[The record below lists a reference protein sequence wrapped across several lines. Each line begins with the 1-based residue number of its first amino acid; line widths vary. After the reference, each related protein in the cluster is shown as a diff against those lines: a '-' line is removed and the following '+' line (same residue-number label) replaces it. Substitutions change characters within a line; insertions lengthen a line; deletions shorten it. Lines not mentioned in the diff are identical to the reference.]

1 MSSLAN
7 ETRIERTK
15 ETKKNGEDR
24 NRNIQAC
31 TLALTKENGLSSTM
45 DSSNGVMVETII
57 GRKRFLKFL
66 RNRKAIENRIFV
78 NRIYNREKTWND
90 YAKNL
95 SRGAA
100 RSLTM
105 DNAGG
110 TSVRSEAL
118 SIHVFEKLYDAR
130 DVLCEMEVQ
139 YETHAWSMVDYL
151 ATIAGKRV
159 GVSVFRAMV
168 APHAKRTSFTMVDA
182 RRLCTKKLR
191 GLVVARNSV
200 SKEHRFFNCVC
211 HCIAQSP
218 HAARLMKRA
227 FEEIMLDFESNLVAM
242 ITIVPKFD
250 GVFYEK
256 REKKKR
262 IC

>member
-1 MSSLAN
+1 MSLPN
-7 ETRIERTK
+7 ETRIAKTK
-15 ETKKNGEDR
+15 EKKKNRGAR
-24 NRNIQAC
+24 KGTGSIQVC
-31 TLALTKENGLSSTM
+31 TSAVTKRIGLSFKM
-45 DSSNGVMVETII
+45 DASNGMMVETIV

-66 RNRKAIENRIFV
+66 RNRKAIQNRIFV
-78 NRIYNREKTWND
+78 NRIDNQEKTWND

-95 SRGAA
+95 CRGAA

-110 TSVRSEAL
+110 ASVRSEAL
-118 SIHVFEKLYDAR
+118 SIHVFEKLYDAKN
-130 DVLCEMEVQ
+130 VLCEMEVQ

-168 APHAKRTSFTMVDA
+168 APHAKRTSFTMEDA
-182 RRLCTKKLR
+182 RRLCAKKLR

-227 FEEIMLDFESNLVAM
+227 FEEVMFDFESNLVAM

-256 REKKKR
+256 REKKR